1 MSTTNTSAYLP
12 SVYQNAYQYTNITSN
27 SIVFKESASNFGS
40 IDVPTDNTYLKA
52 NMTEGVATYSWVN
65 LDIPTFAFDVNGLIA
80 SKNGS
85 MYDINGMSNDG
96 SIYAVQYSDTTSEY
110 SGVSLAQYTTM
121 PYLDTLTTSGF
132 YMIQRDAT
140 GGSSGWTLYTAPMDA
155 NKTYVYQSTG
165 FVEATPSNLFQLTE
179 APTSNVMFWYDATG
193 SEYNTVTLPTTS
205 GVDYI
210 LTISNNAPV
219 FIENHASF
227 NMTTSLTDA
236 VEITTTAI
244 TLLSTTE
251 SVVNGHKYN
260 INCKFDIYIN
270 DITKL
275 TTTDSTVTG
284 VAFVNS
290 LPELTV
296 VDATTGSTIGTYIIK
311 TNQPLQTVCINK
323 VITATSET
331 APVINVTVAY
341 KGLPTESPGT
351 GFIQVLASTISGTCS
366 L

>member
-40 IDVPTDNTYLKA
+40 ITVPTDNTYLKA
-52 NMTEGVATYSWVN
+52 NMTDGTVNYSWVS
-65 LDIPTFAFDVNGLIA
+65 LDIPTYTIDTIGLIA
-80 SKNGS
+80 SKNGN
-85 MYDINGMSNDG
+85 MYDIDYMSTNS
-96 SIYAVQYSDTTSEY
+96 SIYAVQYIGETSTYNGIE
-110 SGVSLAQYTTM
+110 LAQIAVM
-121 PYLDTLTTSGF
+121 PYLNTFETSGF
-132 YMIQRDAT
+132 YMIQRDEN
-140 GGSSGWTLYTAPMDA
+140 GGSNGWTLYTAPMTA

-179 APTSNVMFWYDATG
+179 APTSNVMFWYNVSA
-193 SEYNTVTLPTTS
+193 SEYNTVALPTTS
-205 GVDYI
+205 GKDYI
-210 LTISNNAPV
+210 LTISNSAPV

-244 TLLSTTE
+244 TLLSTDE
-251 SVVNGHKYN
+251 HVVNGHKYN

-270 DITKL
+270 DITQL
-275 TTTDSTVTG
+275 TTTNSEVTG

-290 LPELTV
+290 LPELTIA
-296 VDATTGSTIGTYIIK
+296 DATTGSTIGTYIIK

-331 APVINVTVAY
+331 APEITVTVTY
-341 KGLPTESPGT
+341 NGLPAESPGT
-351 GFIQVLASTISGTCS
+351 GFIQVLANTISGTCS